1 MIAPITNA
9 VDAFSPTTGAAAY
22 TKSSTGSTGS
32 TAKSGNDAMG
42 KDMFLKLLVAQL
54 KYQDPMKPTN
64 GTEFIQQTSQL
75 SMVEKLDAI
84 LTATNANAVSSASV
98 AATGLVGRTIQYKKA
113 DGTAVTGPVGAV
125 RLDRTGPVLVVGTD
139 EVALANVLQV
149 LATPTTTTPAT
160 PTTPTTTTTTTTT
173 TTPPLTRA
181 S

>member
-1 MIAPITNA
+1 MIAPIA
-9 VDAFSPTTGAAAY
+9 HVVDAFSPTTGATAQ
-22 TKSSTGSTGS
+22 TNSPTNSTGSP
-32 TAKSGNDAMG
+32 AKSGNDAMG

-113 DGTAVTGPVGAV
+113 DGTTVTGPVGAV

-149 LATPTTTTPAT
+149 LATSTPAT
-160 PTTPTTTTTTTTT
+160 STPATTSTA
-173 TTPPLTRA
+173 TPPVTHA

>member
-1 MIAPITNA
+1 MIAPIANA
-9 VDAFSPTTGAAAY
+9 VETLPANTGATAHTNSPTGA
-22 TKSSTGSTGS
+22 
-32 TAKSGNDAMG
+32 TAKTGNDAMG

-149 LATPTTTTPAT
+149 LATPTTTTPAI
-160 PTTPTTTTTTTTT
+160 PATTMTTTTA
-173 TTPPLTRA
+173 PPLTRA